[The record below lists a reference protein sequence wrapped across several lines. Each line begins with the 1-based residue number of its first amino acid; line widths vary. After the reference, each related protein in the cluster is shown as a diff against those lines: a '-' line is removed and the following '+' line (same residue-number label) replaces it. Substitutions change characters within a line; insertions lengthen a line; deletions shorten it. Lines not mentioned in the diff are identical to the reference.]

1 MPESGRKGV
10 SMDIY
15 EKIKERNIKLPE
27 APAKGGLY
35 TPCVLFG
42 EKERLA
48 YISGCGAV
56 IDGQKADGKLGRDY
70 TLEEGKEFAR
80 RSMLNVLATLE
91 ATVGDLNRVSR
102 AVKILVFVASAD
114 DFTMQPQVANGAS
127 ELLAEL
133 FGRDCVPARSAIG
146 VNVLPGNLP
155 VEIEAIFELK
165 EE

>member
-1 MPESGRKGV
+1 
-10 SMDIY
+10 MDIY
-15 EKIKERNIKLPE
+15 EKMREQGIKLPE

-42 EKERLA
+42 EGGRLA
-48 YISGCGAV
+48 YVSGCGAV
-56 IDGQKADGKLGRDY
+56 IDGQKAEGKLGKDY
-70 TLEEGKEFAR
+70 SLEEGREFAR
-80 RSMLNVLATLE
+80 RTMLNVLATLE
-91 ATVGDLNRVSR
+91 AAVGDLNRVSR

-133 FGRDCVPARSAIG
+133 FGQDKVPARSAIG

-155 VEIEAIFELK
+155 VETEAIFELK